1 MLIDNTRPSWINTD
15 YKLDNNKPL
24 TEAEVKAKILEV
36 QTENIQA
43 IQDGIEQNSSGWGDS
58 KVKIKV
64 PADANGKAIQNPTA
78 EDWQK
83 AAKNN
88 RFVETEGKPAMLAY
102 SYYGLSLA
110 DFGNV
115 GANKSANGALLQELR
130 DALAKGITFPSN
142 QLIPVSEAGD
152 VVRAFQARQR
162 ALSELERGIGN
173 PNAGVMD
180 PPRERVEVK
189 VPADAEGKPIKN
201 PSTKDWIEAQKNNR
215 WATVS
220 GKPADLASDYYGLKI
235 DTANW
240 RDSFTSNKAAFKE
253 AAIDSSQKLES
264 YIRAVDG
271 GFSSGAI
278 IDIPNAGK
286 IIAEV
291 LAVLG
296 PAYNTELKKANELR
310 EQMDALQKKNDAIT
324 KFENTLDINSA
335 GYVDVTIDVPKT
347 KYVYDSNGNKVL
359 DANGNPKTEPVGN
372 PLTDQDWSRA
382 AEFETVTGRAKDLSE
397 KYIGVTYATKDDH
410 KTNLSTNS
418 GRFSNARQSVS
429 SEMSK
434 LSGQFDFRMGN
445 AQTNLSNAN
454 KTISSINDM
463 LMSIIRG
470 I

>member
-1 MLIDNTRPSWINTD
+1 MLIDNTRHNPINF
-15 YKLDNNKPL
+15 DNRVENTKTL
-24 TEAEVKAKILEV
+24 TADEVKAKVKEV

-43 IQDGIEQNSSGWGDS
+43 IRDGIEQNSSGWGDT

-64 PADANGKAIQNPTA
+64 PADKNGNPIQNPTA
-78 EDWQK
+78 EDWEN
-83 AAKNN
+83 AVKNN
-88 RFVETEGKPAMLAY
+88 RFVEAEGKPAMLAY

-110 DFGNV
+110 DFGN
-115 GANKSANGALLQELR
+115 AADNKLANGVLLKELS
-130 DALAKGITFPSN
+130 DALAKGITFPSS
-142 QLIPVSEAGD
+142 QPIPASEAGD
-152 VVRAFQARQR
+152 VVRAFQARQS

-173 PNAGVMD
+173 PNAGVME
-180 PPRERVEVK
+180 PPRERVEIK

-201 PSTKDWIEAQKNNR
+201 PSSRDWVDAQKNNR

-235 DTANW
+235 EMTNW
-240 RDSFTSNKAAFKE
+240 RDSFTANKAAFKE
-253 AAIDSSQKLES
+253 AARESFQKLES
-264 YIRAVDG
+264 YIRVAKG
-271 GFSSGAI
+271 EFSPGAI
-278 IDIPNAGK
+278 IDIPNSGK

-310 EQMDALQKKNDAIT
+310 EQMDALRKKNDAIT
-324 KFENTLDINSA
+324 KFENTLDKNSA
-335 GYVDVTIDVPKT
+335 GNVDVTIDVPKT

-359 DANGNPKTEPVGN
+359 DSDGKPKTEPVGN
-372 PLTDQDWSRA
+372 PLTDEDWSRA
-382 AEFETVTGRAKDLSE
+382 AEFETVTGKAKDLSE
-397 KYIGVTYATKDDH
+397 KYIGVTYATSGDH
-410 KTNLSTNS
+410 KENLSTNS
-418 GRFSNARQSVS
+418 GRFSSARQSVS

-434 LSGQFDFRMGN
+434 LSGQFDYRMGN

-454 KTISSINDM
+454 KTISSLNDM

>member
-1 MLIDNTRPSWINTD
+1 MLIDNTRPSTINTD
-15 YKLDNNKPL
+15 HRVENTQAL
-24 TEAEVKAKILEV
+24 TADEVKARAKEV
-36 QTENIQA
+36 QSENLQA
-43 IQDGIEQNSSGWGDS
+43 IVDSLDQNSAGWGADI
-58 KVKIKV
+58 KIKV

-78 EDWQK
+78 KDWEN

-88 RFVETEGKPAMLAY
+88 RFAEAEDKPANLAY
-102 SYYGLSLA
+102 SYYGLRLV
-110 DFGNV
+110 DFGDAAGNKA
-115 GANKSANGALLQELR
+115 ANSVLLHEFS
-130 DALAKGITFPSN
+130 DALAKGITFPSS
-142 QLIPVSEAGD
+142 QPIPVSEAGD

-162 ALSELERGIGN
+162 ALSELERGLGN
-173 PNAGVMD
+173 PNAGVME
-180 PPRERVEVK
+180 PLRERVEVQ
-189 VPADAEGKPIKN
+189 VPADAAGKPIKN

-215 WATVS
+215 WATAS

-240 RDSFTSNKAAFKE
+240 RDSFTANKAAFKQ
-253 AAIDSSQKLES
+253 AGIDSSQKLDS
-264 YIRAVDG
+264 YIRAADG

-278 IDIPNAGK
+278 IDIPDAGK

-291 LAVLG
+291 MAVLG

-310 EQMDALQKKNDAIT
+310 EQMDALKKKDNAIT
-324 KFENTLDINSA
+324 KFENTLDKNSA
-335 GYVDVTIDVPKT
+335 GNVDVTIDVPKT
-347 KYVYDSNGNKVL
+347 KYVYDSNGNKVM
-359 DANGNPKTEPVGN
+359 DSNGKPKTEPVGN
-372 PLTDQDWSRA
+372 PLTDKDWSQA
-382 AEFETVTGRAKDLSE
+382 AEFETVTGKAKDLSE
-397 KYIGVTYATKDDH
+397 KYIGVTYATSGDH
-410 KTNLSTNS
+410 KENLTTNS
-418 GRFSNARQSVS
+418 GRFSSARQSVS